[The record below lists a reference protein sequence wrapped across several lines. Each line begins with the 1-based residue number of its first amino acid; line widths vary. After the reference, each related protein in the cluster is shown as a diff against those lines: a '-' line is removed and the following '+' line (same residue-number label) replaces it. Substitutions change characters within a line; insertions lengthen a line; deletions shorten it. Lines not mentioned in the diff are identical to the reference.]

1 MTQTK
6 SHLRLRALCEGAIFI
21 ALAQVLSYLKL
32 YELPQGGSITIE
44 MLRSSCTARAGDLA
58 PACSRA
64 LPTAFC
70 RRC

>member
-32 YELPQGGSITIE
+32 YELPQGG
-44 MLRSSCTARAGDLA
+44 
-58 PACSRA
+58 PAA
-64 LPTAFC
+64 AADGGGPP
-70 RRC
+70 

>member
-32 YELPQGGSITIE
+32 YELPQGC
-44 MLRSSCTARAGDLA
+44 RSSCTARAGDLA